1 MATLWRDL
9 RFALRGMR
17 KSLAFVATAVITLAL
32 GIGAN
37 TAMFSVIRA
46 VMLKPLPFRDPGRL
60 VYFSEENP
68 ARSVHDN
75 QFGLPQFETLRSQ
88 ARSFDSMAAYGVNP
102 ESFSISGDGREPEAL
117 RSARVSGNF
126 LDVLGVH
133 PILGR
138 SFLVDEDR
146 RGGPC
151 VALISAGLWNRRF
164 ANDSAIAGR
173 TAMLDATACTIVGVL
188 PAGFEFPFAD
198 VDIWVP
204 RPSEWSALPERF
216 WNIPLLKGFARLKPG
231 VTLEQAGAELQVL
244 HAQYSTSHVGMKWE
258 EGSTMRAISLR
269 DRLISDL
276 RPMLW
281 MLMGAVAL
289 VLLIACANVASLL
302 LARGLAR
309 SQELAVQSA
318 LGAGRGRLIGQ
329 LLTESLLLSIAGGA
343 LGVLLAEWI
352 LAGVNAAGNLGRTS
366 ALALHVPGSGNIRL
380 DGAVLCFT
388 FVLCAVTGIVFGL
401 APALEVSQ
409 PDLADMLR
417 ERAGSISKSRGGV
430 RLRSVLAIGQVALSV
445 VLLIGAALLIESIA
459 RLRAV
464 NPGFQPAHLLTVKTP
479 LPGGRYDTDQ
489 KRWAFFAEL
498 VRRVD
503 ALPGVRG
510 AAIAMSLPS
519 TGNNLNT
526 NVWADGRP
534 LVDAREMPFAQLQ
547 RITPDYFQTMGIP
560 LKRGRVLTAA
570 DDQNGARPVVI
581 INESLAHLLWPAYPN
596 GPDPVGQHLF
606 EGGDKLKAE
615 IVGITGNVRERA
627 LSVDPTPEFYVPVSL
642 HPPQTAYLA
651 VRTDGDPIAWARA
664 IRSEISAID
673 PDQAVSDVRSMETL
687 FDLLLR
693 QRHLTMELLSAFAGV
708 ALILALI
715 GIYGVTAYSVAQ
727 RTQEVGIR
735 RALGAQHADIL
746 RLVVGHGMVLTAAG
760 VAIGVAGAFALTR
773 VLREFLFQVSATD
786 PVVFAGIAA
795 LFLVVALLACLIP
808 ARRAARVD
816 PMEALR
822 LG

>member
-1 MATLWRDL
+1 MPTLWRDL
-9 RFALRGMR
+9 RFTLRGMR

-46 VMLKPLPFRDPGRL
+46 VMLQPLPFREPDRL
-60 VYFSEENP
+60 VYFSQENP

-75 QFGLPQFETLRSQ
+75 QFGLPQFEILRTQ
-88 ARSFDSMAAYGVNP
+88 ARSFDSIAAYGVNP

-133 PILGR
+133 PVLGR
-138 SFLVDEDR
+138 SFQIDEDR
-146 RGGPC
+146 RGAPC
-151 VALISAGLWNRRF
+151 VAMISAGLWKRRF
-164 ANDSAIAGR
+164 AGDPVIAGK

-198 VDIWVP
+198 VDVWVP

-216 WNIPLLKGFARLKPG
+216 WNIPLLKGFARLKSG
-231 VTLEQAGAELQVL
+231 VSLEQAGAEMQVL
-244 HAQYSTSHVGMKWE
+244 HAQYTASHVGMKWE
-258 EGSTMRAISLR
+258 EGSTMRTILLR
-269 DRLISDL
+269 DRLIADL

-309 SQELAVQSA
+309 SNELAVQSA
-318 LGAGRGRLIGQ
+318 LGAGRSRLIGQ
-329 LLTESLLLSIAGGA
+329 LLTESILLSIAGGA
-343 LGVLLAEWI
+343 VGVLLAHWI
-352 LAGVNAAGNLGRTS
+352 LAAVSAAGNLGRTS
-366 ALALHVPGSGNIRL
+366 ALALFVPRGGDIRL
-380 DGAVLCFT
+380 NGVVLAFT
-388 FVLCAVTGIVFGL
+388 FVLCVLTGILFGL
-401 APALEVSQ
+401 APALNVSQ

-417 ERAGSISKSRGGV
+417 ERTGAVSKSRSGV
-430 RLRSVLAIGQVALSV
+430 RFQSVLAIGQVALSV

-464 NPGFQPAHLLTVKTP
+464 NPGFQPANLLTMKIP
-479 LPGGRYDTDQ
+479 LAGGRYDTDQ
-489 KRWAFFAEL
+489 KRWTFFADL
-498 VRRVD
+498 VQRVE

-510 AAIAMSLPS
+510 AAMAMSLPS

-534 LVDAREMPFAQLQ
+534 IIDAREMPSAQLQ

-560 LKRGRVLTAA
+560 LKRGREFTAA
-570 DDQNGARPVVI
+570 DNQLGARPVVI
-581 INESLAHLLWPAYPN
+581 INESLARLLWPAYPD

-627 LSVDPTPEFYVPVSL
+627 LSVDPTPEFYIPSSI
-642 HPPQTAYLA
+642 HPPQTGYLA

-664 IRSEISAID
+664 IRGEISTID

-708 ALILALI
+708 ALVLALI

-735 RALGAQHADIL
+735 RALGAQHSDIL
-746 RLVVGHGMVLTAAG
+746 RLVVGQGMLITSGG
-760 VAIGVAGAFALTR
+760 VAFGVAGAFALTR

-786 PVVFAGIAA
+786 PLIFAGIAA
-795 LFLVVALLACLIP
+795 LFLLVALLACLIP